1 MRHRVGTA
9 LVVCLGLAACGTD
22 HIGPGHYGT
31 IYTTG
36 LVAYATPQGE
46 MATEVRGNAPGSP
59 QAVTF
64 LMRPPGW
71 LPPFRFTTQPGPE
84 TPAGYRVI
92 LHFDPAAGAVAGE
105 RVCMG
110 ERSPDLAQ
118 TPQGQKMRIQAVFC
132 AFDRLASEANGY
144 TDRPASLDDPAFR
157 NTLDLLL
164 ATLLPPRN
172 PVTERFDSGCRFRP
186 C

>member
-1 MRHRVGTA
+1 MRNRLCA
-9 LVVCLGLAACGTD
+9 AILAGLAPTACGTD

-36 LVAYATPQGE
+36 LVAYATPKGE

-59 QAVTF
+59 EAVTYF
-64 LMRPPGW
+64 MRPPGW
-71 LPPFRFTTQPGPE
+71 LPPFRFTTKPDPE

-92 LHFDPAAGAVAGE
+92 LHFDPAWAAVSGE

-110 ERSPDLAQ
+110 ERSTDLAE
-118 TPQGQKMRIQAVFC
+118 TPKGQKMRIQAVFC
-132 AFDRLASEANGY
+132 VYDRLASEANGY
-144 TDRPASLDDPAFR
+144 TERPSSLDDPAFR

-172 PVTERFDSGCRFRP
+172 PVTERFDATCRFRP

>member
-1 MRHRVGTA
+1 MRHRFGAA
-9 LVVCLGLAACGTD
+9 LVFVLGFASCGTD

-36 LVAYATPQGE
+36 LVAYATPKGE
-46 MATEVRGNAPGSP
+46 MATEIRGNAPGSP
-59 QAVTF
+59 EAVTF
-64 LMRPPGW
+64 FMRPPGW
-71 LPPFRFTTQPGPE
+71 LPRFRFTTRPGPE

-92 LHFDPAAGAVAGE
+92 LHFDPAAGAVSGE
-105 RVCMG
+105 RVCLG

-118 TPQGQKMRIQAVFC
+118 TPEGQKMRIQAVFC
-132 AFDRLASEANGY
+132 AHDRLASEANGY

-172 PVTERFDSGCRFRP
+172 PVTERFDDGCRFRP